1 MRIGVYP
8 GSFDPMTMGHL
19 DIIERGCKV
28 VDKLVV
34 GVLNNGAKNP
44 MFSIEERLE
53 LLRQGTAHLE
63 NVEICAFE
71 GLLVEFVRQQQAQV
85 VIRGLRAVTDFE
97 YELQMAQA
105 NRSMFPAMETIFL
118 TTNAEYSFVSSTIVK
133 DILRH
138 NGDVGHFVPR
148 AILNSIYEMR
158 RRQNGSADGN

>member
-1 MRIGVYP
+1 MRVGVYP
-8 GSFDPMTMGHL
+8 GSFDPMTLGHL

-34 GVLNNGAKNP
+34 GVLNNSMKNP
-44 MFSIEERLE
+44 MFSIEERVE

-63 NVEICAFE
+63 NIEICAFD
-71 GLLVEFVRQQQAQV
+71 GLLVDFVRRNQAQI

-105 NRSMFPAMETIFL
+105 NRSMLPTMETIFL
-118 TTNAEYSFVSSTIVK
+118 TTKAEYSYVSSSVVK

-138 NGDVGHFVPR
+138 GGDVRQFVPKE
-148 AILNSIYEMR
+148 ILQTIYKMKSEPF
-158 RRQNGSADGN
+158 DGR